1 MRHFI
6 DLTDWSASELDELLT
21 LARNL
26 KSEWRAGGNRPL
38 LAGKALAM
46 VFQKASLRTR
56 VSFEVGMLHLGGHA
70 IYISPQEIGLGV
82 RESIPDIARVLSGYV
97 QGIMARVYDH
107 DHMRQLAASSSV
119 PVINGLS
126 DWMHP
131 CQTLADLLTIYEH
144 FGRLNGVKVAY
155 VGDCNN
161 VTRSLAIA
169 AARFDM
175 ALTVA
180 SPVEYGP
187 DEDFLRT
194 THEAG
199 LELGLTTDPVEAVR
213 GADVVYTDTWVSM
226 GQEAEAETRH
236 RILRPYQ
243 INANLMKS
251 APKDA
256 IVMHCLPAHRGLEIT
271 DEVADSLAGDDLP
284 AGGKSAARAKGHIG
298 QTDGVSSGFPVVL
311 SRKE

>member
-1 MRHFI
+1 
-6 DLTDWSASELDELLT
+6 
-21 LARNL
+21 
-26 KSEWRAGGNRPL
+26 
-38 LAGKALAM
+38 
-46 VFQKASLRTR
+46 
-56 VSFEVGMLHLGGHA
+56 
-70 IYISPQEIGLGV
+70 
-82 RESIPDIARVLSGYV
+82 
-97 QGIMARVYDH
+97 MARVYDH
-107 DHMRQLAASSSV
+107 DHMRQLASSSHV

-131 CQTLADLLTIYEH
+131 CQALADLLTIYEH

-194 THEAG
+194 THAAG

-213 GADVVYTDTWVSM
+213 DADVIYTDTWVSM
-226 GQEAEAETRH
+226 GQEAETEKRH
-236 RILRPYQ
+236 RVLRPYQ
-243 INANLMKS
+243 INANLLQS
-251 APKDA
+251 APKGA

-271 DEVADSLAGDDLP
+271 DEVADGPQAM
-284 AGGKSAARAKGHIG
+284 I
-298 QTDGVSSGFPVVL
+298 FPQAENRLHAQKAVL
-311 SRKE
+311 VKLMA